1 MAGGF
6 YGVYFDRNSPIAV
19 STEDEQTSEIVV
31 DDVQTEEESP
41 LVNDNEIEES
51 QEINVYAGSVI
62 PELPKV
68 LDNEQINVY
77 VPIAGETFP
86 GIAFFNPEHFHIAVN
101 GFVSLLKGGIEK
113 IEKVKSENGV
123 DTWGVFLTDGRVEY
137 FTITNGKPGLKGDT
151 PILKVQ
157 DNELYASYDAG
168 DTWNFL
174 AKLPEGPEGPKG
186 DGFEIKKVYTSVEE
200 MNSNFETDGVPLGGF
215 VLISTD
221 DVNDNDNSKL
231 YVKGEDSYRYLND
244 LSGAQGI
251 QGPPG
256 QTPVKGVDYYTESEK
271 EAFIKD
277 VINEIPFAEGV
288 SV

>member
-6 YGVYFDRNSPIAV
+6 YGVYFNRNSPTAI
-19 STEDEQTSEIVV
+19 STEDEQTDEIIV

-51 QEINVYAGSVI
+51 QEINVYAGSII
-62 PELPKV
+62 PELPKL

-77 VPIAGETFP
+77 VPVAGETFP
-86 GIAFFNPEHFHIAVN
+86 GISFFNPKHFHIAVN

-137 FTITNGKPGLKGDT
+137 FTITNGKPGPKGDA
-151 PILKVQ
+151 PILKVENN
-157 DNELYASYDAG
+157 DELYASYDAG
-168 DTWNFL
+168 STWNFL
-174 AKLPEGPEGPKG
+174 ANLPKGPKG
-186 DGFEIKKVYTSVEE
+186 DGFEIKKVYSSVDE
-200 MNSNFETDGVPLGGF
+200 MNSNFKIDDVPLGGF

-231 YVKGEDSYRYLND
+231 YVKGEDCYRYLND

-256 QTPVKGVDYYTESEK
+256 HTPKKGVDYYTESEK
-271 EAFIKD
+271 KALIKD
-277 VINEIPFAEGV
+277 VIKEIPFAEGV